1 MLTEYCRMKNI
12 EKDQFC
18 LSYGGRQ
25 ILDTDTPKSLGLTD
39 GEIID
44 VHYRCSHFLNDKAY

>member
-1 MLTEYCRMKNI
+1 MKNI

-18 LSYGGRQ
+18 LSYGGRE

-44 VHYRCSHFLNDKAY
+44 VNYRFRHFLNDKAY